1 MAPLF
6 FKYKREPPKFLVHY
20 FLLIFS
26 FPDII
31 NVLVILTATMPFLTG
46 ERFGKFDHHI
56 MKYCAIL
63 YLIQIMAGLTSSDGF
78 SDRDSDESDV
88 QRLGKYSQLFV
99 YLIFF
104 TFFLENKFF
113 FLFPAQWVSECV
125 GSSDKVRSSAGTV
138 RRGFLHFLRC
148 AAMFYHCVTDV
159 PLPISGAIIGAS
171 NSADQKNYTDIEI
184 YKILSKYLSLPESLG
199 DLIKDQ
205 DTYGLITRYKF

>member
-1 MAPLF
+1 MKQKLF
-6 FKYKREPPKFLVHY
+6 TSFKYKREPPKFLVHY
-20 FLLIFS
+20 FLLTFS

-99 YLIFF
+99 YLILLH
-104 TFFLENKFF
+104 FFLENNFYFF
-113 FLFPAQWVSECV
+113 YFQLNGYQNVSDLVIKSDLVLVLCV
-125 GSSDKVRSSAGTV
+125 EVFCT
-138 RRGFLHFLRC
+138 FC
-148 AAMFYHCVTDV
+148 AV
-159 PLPISGAIIGAS
+159 PLCFTIVLLMYHYQLAALLLELLIALIRKIIR
-171 NSADQKNYTDIEI
+171 I
-184 YKILSKYLSLPESLG
+184 
-199 DLIKDQ
+199 
-205 DTYGLITRYKF
+205 

>member
-1 MAPLF
+1 MGPLI

-26 FPDII
+26 LPDII

-104 TFFLENKFF
+104 YIFSRKQ
-113 FLFPAQWVSECV
+113 FLFLFSI
-125 GSSDKVRSSAGTV
+125 SSSMGIRMC
-138 RRGFLHFLRC
+138 R
-148 AAMFYHCVTDV
+148 
-159 PLPISGAIIGAS
+159 I
-171 NSADQKNYTDIEI
+171 
-184 YKILSKYLSLPESLG
+184 
-199 DLIKDQ
+199 
-205 DTYGLITRYKF
+205 

>member
-1 MAPLF
+1 MGPLI

-26 FPDII
+26 LPDII

-104 TFFLENKFF
+104 VHFF
-113 FLFPAQWVSECV
+113 
-125 GSSDKVRSSAGTV
+125 
-138 RRGFLHFLRC
+138 
-148 AAMFYHCVTDV
+148 
-159 PLPISGAIIGAS
+159 
-171 NSADQKNYTDIEI
+171 
-184 YKILSKYLSLPESLG
+184 
-199 DLIKDQ
+199 
-205 DTYGLITRYKF
+205 